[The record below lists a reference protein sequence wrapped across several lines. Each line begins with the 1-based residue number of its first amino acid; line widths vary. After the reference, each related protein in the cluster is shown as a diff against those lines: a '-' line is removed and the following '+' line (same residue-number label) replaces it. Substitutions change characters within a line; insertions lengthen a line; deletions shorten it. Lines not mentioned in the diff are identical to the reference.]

1 MFSEKLLLARKKSNL
16 TQEELAEKI
25 GVSRQTVAKWES
37 GESLPDIE
45 RAAALAGALGVE
57 LNELTDTKEAEEKTA
72 GPRGRYLFGVA
83 EVNDK
88 GQIVIPREARRVFDI
103 KPGTRL
109 VVLGDEASGIAL
121 IKEEGFLAFADSI
134 RRLGK

>member
-1 MFSEKLLLARKKSNL
+1 MFSEKLLLARKKCNL

-45 RAAALAGALGVE
+45 RASDLAAALGITLD
-57 LNELTDTKEAEEKTA
+57 ELTDTKEPEEKTA
-72 GPRGRYLFGVA
+72 APKGRYIFGVA

-121 IKEEGFLAFADSI
+121 LKEESFLAFADSI
-134 RRLGK
+134 RRLG